1 MRLFLASLIFLAT
14 VLDMNFGSASHA
26 LDVAA
31 LSAGLL
37 LAGSVIIDF
46 VWLDRPK
53 TRPQGPDAP
62 PSPRN

>member
-14 VLDMNFGSASHA
+14 VLDMNFGSAVNA

-37 LAGSVIIDF
+37 LAGSVVVDF
-46 VWLDRPK
+46 VWLDRPNA
-53 TRPQGPDAP
+53 RPQARDAP
-62 PSPRN
+62 PPPQA